1 MLDILLIFHAKLNV
15 YVTLHHINF
24 KAEAKQ
30 NLNSFPPPP
39 ITFQPWQLKLI
50 SSSEINFGNF

>member
-15 YVTLHHINF
+15 YVILHHINF

-30 NLNSFPPPP
+30 NLNSAPPHH
-39 ITFQPWQLKLI
+39 I
-50 SSSEINFGNF
+50 STMAIKINQ

>member
-15 YVTLHHINF
+15 YVILHHINF

-30 NLNSFPPPP
+30 NLNSAPPPSH
-39 ITFQPWQLKLI
+39 F
-50 SSSEINFGNF
+50 NHGN